1 MSKRF
6 FQLFDHILNATA
18 FLAGIILVFIMLSV
32 GLEVIMRYFFNR
44 PMIWVTEVTECLL
57 LYTTFLGT
65 GWLLREEGH
74 VKVDIILNRLK
85 PRATA
90 FFGILSS
97 LVGIFVSAMLA
108 FYGMSV
114 TWDYFR
120 RGIYTPT
127 AMEIPVAAIL
137 LIIPIGSF
145 ILLIQFVRR
154 TGRFFGLYLIEKN
167 QPTNQ
172 FNQ

>member
-1 MSKRF
+1 MAKRF
-6 FQLFDHILNATA
+6 FRIFDYILNAMA

-32 GLEVIMRYFFNR
+32 GLEVILRYFFNR

-74 VKVDIILNRLK
+74 VKVDIILDRLK
-85 PRATA
+85 GRTTA
-90 FFGILSS
+90 VLGIFSS
-97 LVGIFVSAMLA
+97 LVGIFVSIMLV

-114 TWDYFR
+114 TWNYFK

-145 ILLIQFVRR
+145 ILLIEFVRR
-154 TGRFFGLYLIEKN
+154 TGRFIGKYGIEKN
-167 QPTNQ
+167 QSTN
-172 FNQ
+172 

>member
-1 MSKRF
+1 M
-6 FQLFDHILNATA
+6 A

-32 GLEVIMRYFFNR
+32 GLDVILRYFFNS

-57 LYTTFLGT
+57 LYITFLGT
-65 GWLLREEGH
+65 GWLLRDEGH

-85 PRATA
+85 PESTA
-90 FFGILSS
+90 FLGILSS
-97 LVGIFVSAMLA
+97 LVGIFVSIMLA
-108 FYGMSV
+108 IYGMGV
-114 TWDYFR
+114 TWNYLR

-145 ILLIQFVRR
+145 LLFIEFVRK
-154 TGRFFGLYLIEKN
+154 TGRFIGEYCMEKN
-167 QPTNQ
+167 QSTD
-172 FNQ
+172 

>member
-1 MSKRF
+1 MAKRF
-6 FQLFDHILNATA
+6 FQLFDHILNAMA

-32 GLEVIMRYFFNR
+32 GLEVILRYFFNR

-85 PRATA
+85 PRTTA
-90 FFGILSS
+90 FLGILSS
-97 LVGIFVSAMLA
+97 LVGIFVSIMLT

-114 TWDYFR
+114 TLNYLG

-127 AMEIPVAAIL
+127 AMEIPVATIL
-137 LIIPIGSF
+137 VIIPIGSF
-145 ILLIQFVRR
+145 MLFIQFVRR
-154 TGRFFGLYLIEKN
+154 TGRFIGEYFFEKN
-167 QPTNQ
+167 PSPN
-172 FNQ
+172 

>member
-1 MSKRF
+1 MTKRF
-6 FQLFDHILNATA
+6 SQIFDYILNAMA
-18 FLAGIILVFIMLSV
+18 FLAGIILIFIMLSV
-32 GLEVIMRYFFNR
+32 GFDVILRYFFNR

-65 GWLLREEGH
+65 AWLLREEGH

-85 PRATA
+85 PRTTA
-90 FFGILSS
+90 FCGILSS
-97 LVGIFVSAMLA
+97 LVGIFVSIMLA

-114 TWDYFR
+114 TWNYFK

-137 LIIPIGSF
+137 LIIPLGSIF
-145 ILLIQFVRR
+145 LFLEFVRR
-154 TGRFFGLYLIEKN
+154 TGRFVGKYFFEKN
-167 QPTNQ
+167 QPTN
-172 FNQ
+172 

>member
-1 MSKRF
+1 MTKRF
-6 FQLFDHILNATA
+6 FQLFDHILNAQA
-18 FLAGIILVFIMLSV
+18 FLAGILLVFIMLSV
-32 GLEVIMRYFFNR
+32 GLDVILRYFFNS

-57 LYTTFLGT
+57 LYITFLGT

-85 PRATA
+85 PRSTA

-97 LVGIFVSAMLA
+97 LVGIFVSTMLA
-108 FYGMSV
+108 FYGMSL
-114 TWDYFR
+114 TWNYFK

-127 AMEIPVAAIL
+127 AMEIPVAAII

-145 ILLIQFVRR
+145 MLLIGFVRR
-154 TGRFFGLYLIEKN
+154 TGRFIGEYWIKKK
-167 QPTNQ
+167 QSTN
-172 FNQ
+172 

>member
-1 MSKRF
+1 MAKRF
-6 FQLFDHILNATA
+6 FQLFDHILNAMA

-32 GLEVIMRYFFNR
+32 GLEVIVRYFFNR

-85 PRATA
+85 PRTTA
-90 FFGILSS
+90 FLGILSS
-97 LVGIFVSAMLA
+97 LVGIFVSSMLTY
-108 FYGMSV
+108 YGMSL
-114 TWDYFR
+114 TWNYLR

-127 AMEIPVAAIL
+127 AMEIPVAAIHV
-137 LIIPIGSF
+137 IIPIGSF
-145 ILLIQFVRR
+145 MLLIQFVRR
-154 TGRFFGLYLIEKN
+154 TGRFIGEYFIEKN
-167 QPTNQ
+167 PSPN
-172 FNQ
+172 

>member
-1 MSKRF
+1 M
-6 FQLFDHILNATA
+6 A

-32 GLEVIMRYFFNR
+32 GLDVILRYFFNS

-57 LYTTFLGT
+57 LYITFLGT
-65 GWLLREEGH
+65 GWLLRDEGH

-85 PRATA
+85 PRSIA

-97 LVGIFVSAMLA
+97 LVGIFVSIMLA

-114 TWDYFR
+114 TWNYFR

-127 AMEIPVAAIL
+127 AMEIPVAAII

-145 ILLIQFVRR
+145 MLLIGFVRR
-154 TGRFFGLYLIEKN
+154 TGRFIGEYWIKKN
-167 QPTNQ
+167 QSTN
-172 FNQ
+172 